1 MVLLTPDVSNGKA
14 SAALKFSR
22 LILSGV
28 ASIMCSASVI
38 MFTCFI
44 AEMVAL
50 LRAINYSVET
60 AYFLIV
66 WPSDRNVPFRANEEA
81 DDESGTG
88 EG

>member
-1 MVLLTPDVSNGKA
+1 MVLLSPDVSNGKE

-44 AEMVAL
+44 AEIVAL
-50 LRAINYSVET
+50 LHALNCSGET
-60 AYFLIV
+60 ACFVVGQL
-66 WPSDRNVPFRANEEA
+66 
-81 DDESGTG
+81 
-88 EG
+88 